1 LRHYLGVTIQDVRPT
16 LAKEFK
22 LREPTGALVGEVV
35 PNGPAAKAGFKDGDV
50 VLDFNGK
57 KVADSRHLKLT
68 DGETKPGVTVPVKV

>member
-1 LRHYLGVTIQDVRPT
+1 MRHYLGVTIQDVTPT